1 MNGEKW
7 LENAAFLKLRNISLS
22 YDIPKDWVKFAD
34 IQLSVSGQ
42 NVLTLTKYTGM
53 DPGCTTRTKA
63 WTRVL
68 TTAKNLHVWREV
80 HVLRDRILNTKKR
93 YNMRTKYTIL
103 YFS

>member
-1 MNGEKW
+1 MSDKSQAEYPNYKNGNVRYHVNGEKW

-53 DPGCTTRTKA
+53 DPEVYDSYEGVDQGAYPLPRTFTFGA
-63 WTRVL
+63 RFT
-68 TTAKNLHVWREV
+68 
-80 HVLRDRILNTKKR
+80 
-93 YNMRTKYTIL
+93 
-103 YFS
+103 F